1 MERIRNTMDEDR
13 EENVCELDDGTG
25 SDDVGLLLKVSRRE
39 SGNFRVCVRTDWA
52 HV

>member
-25 SDDVGLLLKVSRRE
+25 SDDVDFCSKFPDEKAVIFG
-39 SGNFRVCVRTDWA
+39 CV
-52 HV
+52 